1 MMVMVAVS
9 LLCALRLLC
18 GLRLLRTLQV
28 LRQRCKGALGTSDV
42 TGLQG
47 TANRR
52 KVGADLASPP
62 SLLSALSLLN
72 VLHILHQ
79 CRIRLLGRGQ
89 ATRGHVCLE
98 IREGLRYLLKL
109 VLVSIA
115 A

>member
-1 MMVMVAVS
+1 MTVMVAVS
-9 LLCALRLLC
+9 LRCA
-18 GLRLLRTLQV
+18 LRLLRTLQV
-28 LRQRCKGALGTSDV
+28 LRQRGEGALGIRDAA
-42 TGLQG
+42 GLKG

-62 SLLSALSLLN
+62 GLLSALSLLN
-72 VLHILHQ
+72 VLQILHQ

-109 VLVSIA
+109 VLVNIGA
-115 A
+115 

>member
-1 MMVMVAVS
+1 MMVMVAIS

-18 GLRLLRTLQV
+18 GLRLLRALQV
-28 LRQRCKGALGTSDV
+28 LRQRSKGALSICNATR
-42 TGLQG
+42 LKG

-52 KVGADLASPP
+52 KVGADLASP
-62 SLLSALSLLN
+62 SGLLSALSLLS

-79 CRIRLLGRGQ
+79 CRIRLLGRRQ